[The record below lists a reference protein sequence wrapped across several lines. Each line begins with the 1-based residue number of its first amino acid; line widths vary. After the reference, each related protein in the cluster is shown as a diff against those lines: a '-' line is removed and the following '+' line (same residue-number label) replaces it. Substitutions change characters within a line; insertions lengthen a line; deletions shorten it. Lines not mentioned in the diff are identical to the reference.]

1 MKRRILT
8 REEWIARKRRR
19 RRRAIATVGI
29 MLLLIVALIAFLV
42 FQIVKTNHNN
52 DGVEQLASTLT
63 KELNLK
69 TDYLTPNPY
78 SRPQTEINGIEGVVI
93 HYTANPG
100 TSAANNRSY
109 FEGLAKKHT
118 TYASSHYIIGLEGEV
133 LQIIPLTEVSYASN
147 ERNKDTIAIECCIP
161 DDTGQFN
168 TATYSSA
175 VTLTA
180 ALCVQFDLKEEDILR
195 HYDITGKNCPKY
207 YVEHADAWEQ
217 FLEDVMEKVKELKVL
232 YKEQT

>member
-1 MKRRILT
+1 MKRKILT
-8 REEWIARKRRR
+8 REEWIARKRRKR
-19 RRRAIATVGI
+19 L
-29 MLLLIVALIAFLV
+29 MLMAAAFVMFLLIVVLIV
-42 FQIVKTNHNN
+42 FIVYRIYTTNHNN
-52 DGVEQLASTLT
+52 DGMEQLDPALT
-63 KELNLK
+63 KELNIQ

-78 SRPQTEINGIEGVVI
+78 SRPQTRLQGVEGVVV

-109 FEGLAKKHT
+109 FEGLANKHT

-147 ERNKDTIAIECCIP
+147 ERNDDTVAIECCIP
-161 DDTGQFN
+161 DETGKFSD
-168 TATYSSA
+168 ATYTSA

-180 ALCVQFDLKEEDILR
+180 ALCIQFDLKEKDILR

-207 YVEHADAWEQ
+207 FVEHEDAWEQ
-217 FLEDVMEKVKELKVL
+217 FLDDVMAKVKQLRSSYTGQK
-232 YKEQT
+232 